1 MKMKQSFMLKV
12 GIVAASIMLCTPAV
26 ATNNNVSSALLMAL
40 DDEYKAYATYDVI
53 INKFGDVRP
62 FINIKD
68 AEVRHIDA
76 VKYLLGKYNIPIPAN
91 KYMTANY
98 RPAAPQSLKAACEA
112 GRDAEISNAALYDQK
127 LFPMV
132 KGYDD
137 ITMIFQ
143 NLRDASQ
150 YRHLP
155 AFERCTGFY

>member
-1 MKMKQSFMLKV
+1 MSLLF
-12 GIVAASIMLCTPAV
+12 VAVPVEAN
-26 ATNNNVSSALLMAL
+26 NNNVSNALLRAL
-40 DDEYKAYATYDVI
+40 DDEYKAYATYQVI
-53 INKFGDVRP
+53 IDKFGEIRP

-68 AEVRHIDA
+68 AEARHIDA
-76 VKYLLGKYNIPIPAN
+76 VKYLLGKYNIQVPAN

-98 RPAAPQSLKAACEA
+98 RPAAPQSIKAACEA
-112 GRDAEISNAALYDQK
+112 GRNAEIANAALYDRE

-155 AFERCTGFY
+155 AFERCIGFY